1 MMTETMTSGSDVVI
15 FGRLLDSGDGA
26 LSPDTARYLLT
37 LEFRQEDR
45 ERMHAL
51 SLKAQ
56 EGTLTP
62 EEKVEIDSYERV
74 GHLLSILKSK
84 ARRALKGRRRGA

>member
-1 MMTETMTSGSDVVI
+1 MVRKTMTHGSDVVI

-26 LSPDTARYLLT
+26 LSPAAARYLLA
-37 LEFRQEDR
+37 LEFGQEDR
-45 ERMHAL
+45 EQMHAL

-56 EGTLTP
+56 EGPLTP

>member
-1 MMTETMTSGSDVVI
+1 MAEARA
-15 FGRLLDSGDGA
+15 FGPFERA
-26 LSPDTARYLLT
+26 VAARYLLA
-37 LEFRQEDR
+37 LGFRQEER
-45 ERMHAL
+45 EKMHAL

-62 EEKVEIDSYERV
+62 EEKAEIDCYERV